1 MIELIPAIDIID
13 GKCVRLS
20 QGDYASKKVYNE
32 DPLEVAKMFE
42 DNGLRRLHVVDLD
55 GAKAHHIVNYKILDR
70 IASHTELIIDFGGGL
85 KSDEDIKIAF
95 DCGAR
100 MVTGGSI
107 AVKNPDVFNGWIT
120 RYGADRIILGADVKD
135 KKLLSVDG
143 WNRPIAIFSHLWRH
157 IMKRYRESHYNRYFP
172 RRHVARTFG
181 GALSGNVTALARY
194 FPYCQWWRQ
203 LYR

>member
-100 MVTGGSI
+100 MVTGGSFQWLDYSLWSRSHHSWSRCKGQ
-107 AVKNPDVFNGWIT
+107 KNCCRWMVGIVRLRSFLIC
-120 RYGADRIILGADVKD
+120 
-135 KKLLSVDG
+135 
-143 WNRPIAIFSHLWRH
+143 
-157 IMKRYRESHYNRYFP
+157 
-172 RRHVARTFG
+172 G
-181 GALSGNVTALARY
+181 GIS
-194 FPYCQWWRQ
+194 
-203 LYR
+203 

>member
-42 DNGLRRLHVVDLD
+42 DNGLKRLHVVDLD
-55 GAKAHHIVNYKILDR
+55 GAKAQHIVNYRTLETL
-70 IASHTELIIDFGGGL
+70 ASHTSLTIDFGGGL
-85 KSDEDIKIAF
+85 KSDEDLKIAF
-95 DCGAR
+95 DSGAQ

-107 AVKNPDVFNGWIT
+107 AVKRPSVFEGWVA

-135 KKLLSVDG
+135 KKIAVGG
-143 WNRPIAIFSHLWRH
+143 WLEASECDLFSFVSD
-157 IMKRYRESHYNRYFP
+157 Y
-172 RRHVARTFG
+172 
-181 GALSGNVTALARY
+181 
-194 FPYCQWWRQ
+194 
-203 LYR
+203 